1 MYESLRNEND
11 TNHSASTL
19 SQTYHCDRMLVDF
32 DEKEDGSVVLA
43 PSTRKKSERNV
54 TSQID
59 KWPRYKGVPLGRAI
73 DCPTLTPRA
82 SEDDRLDRR
91 RRPFV
96 KLAVVGMAYVTE
108 EDESKEKFS
117 SVLITRRPSYMRSF
131 PGAFVFPGGN
141 VDDEDESL
149 EHALSREFFEE
160 TGLTIS
166 EDSWKLEC
174 LWESIYPTHLPDL
187 PELDTAATATYGND
201 GISHQGAIKAHHMVC
216 YYSGKLETQN
226 AANPSLNLCQEEVDG
241 AVWMSRDNIQDL
253 LEATALI
260 EGEADSGLPDIL
272 KDQTIVLQTNSS
284 STKDLGNDI
293 PLSDLAGIYPRFDKI
308 SKKAHGMA
316 QGSLFALE
324 EFIRRH

>member
-1 MYESLRNEND
+1 MYESLRNENR
-11 TNHSASTL
+11 TSHSSCPQL
-19 SQTYHCDRMLVDF
+19 SQTYHCDRMLIDF
-32 DEKEDGSVVLA
+32 DEKEDGSVVLTPA
-43 PSTRKKSERNV
+43 EGRKEHFQANTRS
-54 TSQID
+54 
-59 KWPRYKGVPLGRAI
+59 RYKGIPLGRAR

-96 KLAVVGMAYVTE
+96 KLAVVGMVFVTE
-108 EDESKEKFS
+108 DDDEENIS

-187 PELDTAATATYGND
+187 PEQDTTVTTSDGN
-201 GISHQGAIKAHHMVC
+201 GAISQLGAIKAHHMVC
-216 YYSGKLETQN
+216 YFSGKLEKQN
-226 AANPSLNLCQEEVDG
+226 AENPSLNLCLEEVDS

-260 EGEADSGLPDIL
+260 EGKADGGLPEIL
-272 KDQTIVLQTNSS
+272 KDQTVVLQTNISNTTDS
-284 STKDLGNDI
+284 GNGI
-293 PLSDLAGIYPRFDKI
+293 RLSDLAGIYPRLDKI
-308 SKKAHGMA
+308 SKQSFGMA

-324 EFIRRH
+324 ELVRRN